1 MVATLLSAS
10 KIYLLIY
17 ILSRGHFT
25 EALQD
30 ISKYIKHYEGLSYDR
45 ELIKQQHQRIRR
57 ETHPNKQE
65 LHLNFSAFQ
74 REFHLRLKPDVNVF
88 TEDFKVQSEDETQ
101 MVDLSHI
108 YSGVVEDE
116 SESSCQGSVLE
127 GQFEG
132 SITTANGTF
141 YIEPIDRYTTSNTDH
156 HSIIYHKDDVDT
168 APLKQ
173 AHVGFC
179 GAERLQDLVQ
189 NHQEQIPV
197 SRSKRKVDQSKNS
210 CLLHLHADHRYYKR
224 FGSVEAVVAQ
234 VASYMKAVNDIYD
247 KAEFDGIELV
257 NFKVKFLT
265 VITEEDPSSPL
276 GQTHVGPEKLLSL
289 FSETNWNDYCL
300 SYLLTNRDFRGVLG
314 LAWEGRPDNWG
325 GICSEMILK
334 DGHNFSHNTGL
345 ITLQNYG
352 NYLSP
357 TQVHLTFAHELGH
370 SLGAPHDEGSDCG
383 GLEITGDKGRF
394 LMFPQASYRIEKN
407 NDKFS
412 PCSLR
417 HMSRILN
424 IKKDKC
430 FVESEHPI
438 CGNRI
443 VEEGE
448 ECDVGHDESDPCCY
462 SSKETAGT
470 ECRLKPDKQCSP
482 SQGLCCSSHCV
493 FKDSGLMCERQS
505 ECRNQSVCT
514 GSSAVCPEP
523 AAKPDMTICSDGTR
537 VCFKGECGLSLCAL
551 YDMVQ
556 CDCLGENRT
565 EKCHMCCQQRDKPNT
580 CASTTSS
587 VLLHYF
593 SGKHVALVPG
603 APCSGNRGYCD
614 RFKVCRILDA
624 DGPIARLKNSFLKLD
639 EFEDLAGWMKVH
651 WWAILLGI
659 LAISA
664 VMAGT
669 ICIFGQPLE
678 IDDDRISRI
687 SIPPRGEQRE

>member
-1 MVATLLSAS
+1 MVLLSAS

-25 EALQD
+25 GKRDAF
-30 ISKYIKHYEGLSYDR
+30 IKYIKCHEGLSYDR

-65 LHLNFSAFQ
+65 LLLDFNAFQ
-74 REFHLRLKPDVNVF
+74 REFHLRLKPDVNSF
-88 TEDFKVQSEDETQ
+88 TEDFKIQSEDETQ

-108 YSGVVEDE
+108 YSGALKDE
-116 SESSCQGSVLE
+116 KESSCQGSVLE

-141 YIEPIDRYTTSNTDH
+141 YVEPTDRYTTSNTDH
-156 HSIIYHKDDVDT
+156 HSIIYHEDDVGKCQVVKSSPSCD
-168 APLKQ
+168 P
-173 AHVGFC
+173 H
-179 GAERLQDLVQ
+179 
-189 NHQEQIPV
+189 QIPV
-197 SRSKRKVDQSKNS
+197 SRSKRKVDQSKTS
-210 CLLHLHADHRYYKR
+210 CLLHLHADHRFYKR

-247 KAEFDGIELV
+247 KADFEGIELV

-276 GQTHVGPEKLLSL
+276 GKTHIGPEKLLSL
-289 FSETNWNDYCL
+289 FSEMNWSNYCL
-300 SYLLTNRDFRGVLG
+300 SYLLTNRDFSGVLG
-314 LAWEGRPDNWG
+314 LAWEGKTDNWG

-334 DGHNFSHNTGL
+334 GGRNSSHNTGL

-352 NYLSP
+352 YYLSP
-357 TQVHLTFAHELGH
+357 KHVHLTFAHELGH

-383 GLEITGDKGRF
+383 GLEITDGKGRF
-394 LMFPQASYRIEKN
+394 LMFPQASYKIEEN
-407 NDKFS
+407 SDKFS

-417 HMSRILN
+417 QMSKLTDRRCT
-424 IKKDKC
+424 C
-430 FVESEHPI
+430 FVLSVSEQPI

-448 ECDVGHDESDPCCY
+448 ECDVGHNESDPCCY
-462 SSKETAGT
+462 SSKEPAGI

-493 FKDSGLMCERQS
+493 FKEAGLMCERQS
-505 ECRNQSVCT
+505 ECRNRSVCT

-537 VCFKGECGLSLCAL
+537 VCFDGVCSTVTA
-551 YDMVQ
+551 
-556 CDCLGENRT
+556 ENKM

-593 SGKHVALVPG
+593 SGKRVALVPG

-639 EFEDLAGWMKVH
+639 EFDDLAGWMKAY

-669 ICIFGQPLE
+669 ICVFGQPLE
-678 IDDDRISRI
+678 IDDDR
-687 SIPPRGEQRE
+687 

>member
-25 EALQD
+25 KALQD

-65 LHLNFSAFQ
+65 LHLNFNAFQ
-74 REFHLRLKPDVNVF
+74 REFHLRLKPDVNGF

-108 YSGVVEDE
+108 YSGAVEDE

-141 YIEPIDRYTTSNTDH
+141 YVEPIDRYTTSNTDD
-156 HSIIYHKDDVDT
+156 HSIIYHEDDVDS

-179 GAERLQDLVQ
+179 GAERLQHLVQ

-197 SRSKRKVDQSKNS
+197 SRSKRKVDQSKTS
-210 CLLHLHADHRYYKR
+210 CLLHLHADHRFYKR

-234 VASYMKAVNDIYD
+234 V
-247 KAEFDGIELV
+247 
-257 NFKVKFLT
+257 
-265 VITEEDPSSPL
+265 ITEEDPSSPL
-276 GQTHVGPEKLLSL
+276 GKTHIGPEKLLSL
-289 FSETNWNDYCL
+289 FSETNWDDYCL
-300 SYLLTNRDFRGVLG
+300 SYLLTNRDFSGVLG
-314 LAWEGRPDNWG
+314 LAWEGKPDNWG

-334 DGHNFSHNTGL
+334 GGHNSSHNTGL

-352 NYLSP
+352 YYLSP
-357 TQVHLTFAHELGH
+357 KHVQLTFAHELGH
-370 SLGAPHDEGSDCG
+370 SLGAPHDEGSDCE

-394 LMFPQASYRIEKN
+394 LMFPQASYKIEEN
-407 NDKFS
+407 SDKFS

-417 HMSRILN
+417 HMSHILN

-430 FVESEHPI
+430 FVVSEHPI

-462 SSKETAGT
+462 SSKEPAGI

-493 FKDSGLMCERQS
+493 FKESGLMCERQS
-505 ECRNQSVCT
+505 ECRNRSVCT

-537 VCFKGECGLSLCAL
+537 VCFNGECGLSLCAL
-551 YDMVQ
+551 YEMVQ

-639 EFEDLAGWMKVH
+639 EFDDLAGWMKAH

-664 VMAGT
+664 IMAGT

-687 SIPPRGEQRE
+687 SIPPRGEQSE

>member
-1 MVATLLSAS
+1 NC
-10 KIYLLIY
+10 IYN
-17 ILSRGHFT
+17 
-25 EALQD
+25 
-30 ISKYIKHYEGLSYDR
+30 KYIKHYEGLSYDR
-45 ELIKQQHQRIRR
+45 DLIKQQHQRIRR
-57 ETHPNKQE
+57 ETHPNKQD
-65 LHLNFSAFQ
+65 LHLNFKAFQ
-74 REFHLRLKPDVNVF
+74 REFHLRLKPDVNGF

-101 MVDLSHI
+101 MVDLSYI
-108 YSGVVEDE
+108 YSGAVEDE

-141 YIEPIDRYTTSNTDH
+141 YVEPIDRYTTSNTDD
-156 HSIIYHKDDVDT
+156 HSIIYHEDDVGNWLSESGMLTKRDM
-168 APLKQ
+168 
-173 AHVGFC
+173 
-179 GAERLQDLVQ
+179 Q
-189 NHQEQIPV
+189 NMQSVEVVKSSPSCDPQQIPV
-197 SRSKRKVDQSKNS
+197 SRSKRKVDQSKTS
-210 CLLHLHADHRYYKR
+210 CLLHLHADHRFYKR

-265 VITEEDPSSPL
+265 VITEDDPSSPL
-276 GQTHVGPEKLLSL
+276 GKTHIGPEKLLSL

-300 SYLLTNRDFRGVLG
+300 SYLLTNRDFSGVLG
-314 LAWEGRPDNWG
+314 LAWEGKPDNWG

-334 DGHNFSHNTGL
+334 GGHNSSHNTGL

-352 NYLSP
+352 YYLSP
-357 TQVHLTFAHELGH
+357 KHVQLTFAHELGH

-394 LMFPQASYRIEKN
+394 LMFPQASYKIEEN
-407 NDKFS
+407 SNKFS

-430 FVESEHPI
+430 FAVSEHPI

-462 SSKETAGT
+462 SSKELAGI

-493 FKDSGLMCERQS
+493 FKESGLMCERQS
-505 ECRNQSVCT
+505 ECRNRSVCT

-537 VCFKGECGLSLCAL
+537 VCFNGECGLSLCAL
-551 YDMVQ
+551 YEMVQ
-556 CDCLGENRT
+556 CDCLGENRM
-565 EKCHMCCQQRDKPNT
+565 EKCHVCIFLLWYFLSIDKPNT

-639 EFEDLAGWMKVH
+639 EFDDLAGWMKAH

-664 VMAGT
+664 IMAGT

-678 IDDDRISRI
+678 IDDDR
-687 SIPPRGEQRE
+687 

>member
-10 KIYLLIY
+10 KICLLIC
-17 ILSRGHFT
+17 ILSRGHFI

-45 ELIKQQHQRIRR
+45 EILKQQHQRIRR
-57 ETHPNKQE
+57 ETHLNNQE
-65 LHLNFSAFQ
+65 LHLDFNAFQ
-74 REFHLRLKPDVNVF
+74 RAFHLRLKPDVNGF

-108 YSGVVEDE
+108 FSGVLEDD
-116 SESSCQGSVLE
+116 SESSCQGSVVE

-141 YIEPIDRYTTSNTDH
+141 YVEPTDRYSTSNSDH
-156 HSIIYHKDDVDT
+156 HSIIYHEDDVDST
-168 APLKQ
+168 PLRGG
-173 AHVGFC
+173 HVGFC
-179 GAERLQDLVQ
+179 GAERLQHLVQ
-189 NHQEQIPV
+189 NHQEVPV
-197 SRSKRKVDQSKNS
+197 SRSKRKVDQSKTS
-210 CLLHLHADHRYYKR
+210 CLLHLYADHRFYKR

-247 KAEFDGIELV
+247 KADFDGIELI

-276 GQTHVGPEKLLSL
+276 SKTHIGPEKLLSL
-289 FSETNWNDYCL
+289 FSEMNWSDYCL
-300 SYLLTNRDFRGVLG
+300 SYLLTDRDFSGVLG
-314 LAWEGRPDNWG
+314 LAWEGKEDDWG
-325 GICSEMILK
+325 GICSEMIMK
-334 DGHNFSHNTGL
+334 DGRNCSHNTGL

-352 NYLSP
+352 SYLSP
-357 TQVHLTFAHELGH
+357 KLVHLTFAHELGH

-383 GLEITGDKGRF
+383 GLKITGGKGRF
-394 LMFPQASYRIEKN
+394 LMFPQATNKIEEN
-407 NDKFS
+407 SDKFS

-417 HMSRILN
+417 RMSHILN
-424 IKKDKC
+424 EKKDRC
-430 FVESEHPI
+430 FVVSEQPI

-462 SSKETAGT
+462 SSKEPSGI
-470 ECRLKPDKQCSP
+470 ECRLKPEKQCSP

-493 FKDSGLMCERQS
+493 FKQAGLMCERHS
-505 ECRNQSVCT
+505 ECRNQSVCS

-523 AAKPDMTICSDGTR
+523 PAKPDRTICSDGTR
-537 VCFKGECGLSLCAL
+537 ICFSGECGMSLCTL

-556 CDCLGENRT
+556 CDCPGENKT

-587 VLLHYF
+587 VLLDYF
-593 SGKHVALVPG
+593 GGKRVALVPG
-603 APCSGNRGYCD
+603 SPCSGNRGYCD
-614 RFKVCRILDA
+614 KFKFCRILDA

-639 EFEDLAGWMKVH
+639 EFDDLADWMKAH
-651 WWAILLGI
+651 WWAILLAI
-659 LAISA
+659 LTISA
-664 VMAGT
+664 VMAGV
-669 ICIFGQPLE
+669 ICVFGQPLE
-678 IDDDRISRI
+678 IDDDR
-687 SIPPRGEQRE
+687 

>member
-30 ISKYIKHYEGLSYDR
+30 ISKYIKHHEGLSYDR

-57 ETHPNKQE
+57 EMHPNKQE
-65 LHLNFSAFQ
+65 LLLDFNAFQ
-74 REFHLRLKPDVNVF
+74 REFHLRLKPDVNSF
-88 TEDFKVQSEDETQ
+88 TEDFKIQSEDETQ

-108 YSGVVEDE
+108 YSGVLKDE
-116 SESSCQGSVLE
+116 RESSCQGSVLE

-141 YIEPIDRYTTSNTDH
+141 YVEPTDRYTTSNTDH
-156 HSIIYHKDDVDT
+156 HSIIYHEDDVVIPSMGQCPT
-168 APLKQ
+168 FTLYSHMLHFSLLKLTDP
-173 AHVGFC
+173 GTT
-179 GAERLQDLVQ
+179 LL
-189 NHQEQIPV
+189 IPV
-197 SRSKRKVDQSKNS
+197 SRSKRKVDQSKTS
-210 CLLHLHADHRYYKR
+210 CLLHLHADHRFYKR

-247 KAEFDGIELV
+247 KADFEGIELV

-276 GQTHVGPEKLLSL
+276 GKTHIGPEKLLSL
-289 FSETNWNDYCL
+289 FSEMNWSNYCL
-300 SYLLTNRDFRGVLG
+300 SYLLTNRDFSGVLG
-314 LAWEGRPDNWG
+314 LAWEGKTDNWG
-325 GICSEMILK
+325 GICSEIILK
-334 DGHNFSHNTGL
+334 GGHNSSHNTGL

-352 NYLSP
+352 YYLSP
-357 TQVHLTFAHELGH
+357 KHVHLTFAHELGH
-370 SLGAPHDEGSDCG
+370 SLGAPVS
-383 GLEITGDKGRF
+383 LIPFTDK
-394 LMFPQASYRIEKN
+394 PVTSYKIEEN
-407 NDKFS
+407 SDKFS

-417 HMSRILN
+417 QMSHILN
-424 IKKDKC
+424 INKDKC
-430 FVESEHPI
+430 FVVSEQPI

-448 ECDVGHDESDPCCY
+448 ECDVGQDESDPCCY
-462 SSKETAGT
+462 SSKEPAGV

-493 FKDSGLMCERQS
+493 FKEAGLMCERQS
-505 ECRNQSVCT
+505 ECRNRSVCT
-514 GSSAVCPEP
+514 GFSAVCPEP

-537 VCFKGECGLSLCAL
+537 VCFDGECGLSLCAL

-556 CDCLGENRT
+556 CDCLGENRM

-593 SGKHVALVPG
+593 SGKRVALVPG

-639 EFEDLAGWMKVH
+639 EFDDLAGWMKAY

-659 LAISA
+659 LTISA

-669 ICIFGQPLE
+669 ICVFGQPLE
-678 IDDDRISRI
+678 IDDDR
-687 SIPPRGEQRE
+687 

>member
-1 MVATLLSAS
+1 GNLKPALSLVSQAAQVGF
-10 KIYLLIY
+10 LA
-17 ILSRGHFT
+17 G
-25 EALQD
+25 
-30 ISKYIKHYEGLSYDR
+30 KYIKCHEGLSYDR

-65 LHLNFSAFQ
+65 LLLDFNAFQ
-74 REFHLRLKPDVNVF
+74 REFHLRLKPDVNSF
-88 TEDFKVQSEDETQ
+88 TEDFKIQSEDETQ

-108 YSGVVEDE
+108 YSGALKDE
-116 SESSCQGSVLE
+116 KESSCQGSVLE

-141 YIEPIDRYTTSNTDH
+141 YVEPTDRYTTSNTDH
-156 HSIIYHKDDVDT
+156 HSIIYHEDDVGKCQVVKSSPSCD
-168 APLKQ
+168 P
-173 AHVGFC
+173 H
-179 GAERLQDLVQ
+179 
-189 NHQEQIPV
+189 QIPV
-197 SRSKRKVDQSKNS
+197 SRSKRKVDQSKTS
-210 CLLHLHADHRYYKR
+210 CLLHLHADHRFYKR

-247 KAEFDGIELV
+247 KADFEGIELV

-276 GQTHVGPEKLLSL
+276 GKTHIGPEKLLSL
-289 FSETNWNDYCL
+289 FSEMNWSNYCL
-300 SYLLTNRDFRGVLG
+300 SYLLTNRDFSGVLG
-314 LAWEGRPDNWG
+314 LAWEGKTDNWG

-334 DGHNFSHNTGL
+334 GGRNSSHNTGL

-352 NYLSP
+352 YYLSP
-357 TQVHLTFAHELGH
+357 KHVHLTFAHELGH

-383 GLEITGDKGRF
+383 GLEITDGKGRF
-394 LMFPQASYRIEKN
+394 LMFPQASYKIEEN
-407 NDKFS
+407 SDKFS

-417 HMSRILN
+417 QMSHILN
-424 IKKDKC
+424 INKDKC
-430 FVESEHPI
+430 FVVSEQPI

-448 ECDVGHDESDPCCY
+448 ECDVGHNESDPCCY
-462 SSKETAGT
+462 SSKEPAGI

-493 FKDSGLMCERQS
+493 FKEAGLMCERQS
-505 ECRNQSVCT
+505 ECRNRSVCT

-537 VCFKGECGLSLCAL
+537 VCFDGVCSTVTAGFFFFYYVLFRFGLQSSELAV
-551 YDMVQ
+551 Y
-556 CDCLGENRT
+556 
-565 EKCHMCCQQRDKPNT
+565 KPNT

-593 SGKHVALVPG
+593 SGKRVALVPG

-639 EFEDLAGWMKVH
+639 EFDDLAY

-669 ICIFGQPLE
+669 ICVFGQPLE
-678 IDDDRISRI
+678 IDDDR
-687 SIPPRGEQRE
+687 

>member
-25 EALQD
+25 DALQE

-45 ELIKQQHQRIRR
+45 ELIKQQHQRVRR
-57 ETHPNKQE
+57 ETHPNGQE

-74 REFHLRLKPDVNVF
+74 RDFHLRLKPDVKGF
-88 TEDFKVQSEDETQ
+88 TEDFKVQSEDETHR
-101 MVDLSHI
+101 VDLSHI
-108 YSGVVEDE
+108 YSGVLEDE
-116 SESSCQGSVLE
+116 SASSCQGSVLE

-141 YIEPIDRYTTSNTDH
+141 YVEPIDRYTTSTTDH
-156 HSIIYHKDDVDT
+156 HSIIYHGDDVDS
-168 APLKQ
+168 
-173 AHVGFC
+173 AHAGFC
-179 GAERLQDLVQ
+179 GAERLQHLVQ
-189 NHQEQIPV
+189 NHREPV
-197 SRSKRKVDQSKNS
+197 SRSKRKVDQSKTS

-247 KAEFDGIELV
+247 KADFEGIELV

-265 VITEEDPSSPL
+265 VITEEDSSSLL
-276 GQTHVGPEKLLSL
+276 GKAHIGPEKLLNL
-289 FSETNWNDYCL
+289 FSETNWNEYCL
-300 SYLLTNRDFRGVLG
+300 SYLLTNRDFSGVLG
-314 LAWEGRPDNWG
+314 LAWTGKIDNWG

-334 DGHNFSHNTGL
+334 GGHNISHNTGL
-345 ITLQNYG
+345 ITLINFG
-352 NYLSP
+352 NYISP
-357 TQVHLTFAHELGH
+357 MQVHLTFAHELGH
-370 SLGAPHDEGSDCG
+370 SLGAPHDESSDCEG
-383 GLEITGDKGRF
+383 QEITDDKGKF
-394 LMFPQASYRIEKN
+394 LMFPQASYKIEEN
-407 NDKFS
+407 SDKFS
-412 PCSLR
+412 PCSLL
-417 HMSRILN
+417 HMSHILN

-430 FVESEHPI
+430 FVVSEHPI

-443 VEEGE
+443 VEKGE

-462 SSKETAGT
+462 SSKQPAGV

-482 SQGLCCSSHCV
+482 SQGLCCSSQCV
-493 FKDSGLMCERQS
+493 FKQAGQMCERQS

-523 AAKPDMTICSDGTR
+523 VSKPDMIICSDGSR
-537 VCFKGECGLSLCAL
+537 VCFNGECGLSLCAL
-551 YDMVQ
+551 YNMVQ
-556 CDCLGENRT
+556 CDCPGENRT
-565 EKCHMCCQQRDKPNT
+565 EKCHMCCQERDKPNT

-587 VLLHYF
+587 VLQHYF
-593 SGKHVALVPG
+593 NGKHVALVPG
-603 APCSGNRGYCD
+603 APCSGNQGYCD

-639 EFEDLAGWMKVH
+639 EFDDLASWMKAH

-664 VMAGT
+664 VMAGI
-669 ICIFGQPLE
+669 ICAFGQPLE
-678 IDDDRISRI
+678 IDNDR
-687 SIPPRGEQRE
+687 

>member
-1 MVATLLSAS
+1 S
-10 KIYLLIY
+10 
-17 ILSRGHFT
+17 

-45 ELIKQQHQRIRR
+45 DLIKQQHQRIRR

-65 LHLNFSAFQ
+65 LHLNFNAFQ
-74 REFHLRLKPDVNVF
+74 REFHLRLKPDVNGF

-108 YSGVVEDE
+108 YSGAVEDE
-116 SESSCQGSVLE
+116 SEFSCQGSVLE

-141 YIEPIDRYTTSNTDH
+141 YVEPIDRYTTSNTDD
-156 HSIIYHKDDVDT
+156 HSIIYHEDDVDS

-179 GAERLQDLVQ
+179 GAERLQHLVQ

-197 SRSKRKVDQSKNS
+197 SRSKRKVDQSKTS
-210 CLLHLHADHRYYKR
+210 CLLHLHADHRFYKR

-257 NFKVKFLT
+257 HFKVKFLT
-265 VITEEDPSSPL
+265 VITKEDPSSPL
-276 GQTHVGPEKLLSL
+276 GKTHIGPEKLLCL

-300 SYLLTNRDFRGVLG
+300 SYLLTNRDFSGVLG
-314 LAWEGRPDNWG
+314 LAWEGKPG
-325 GICSEMILK
+325 
-334 DGHNFSHNTGL
+334 NFSPSALDKSQHKPFLDKHKSSSDFDFETPNL
-345 ITLQNYG
+345 HF
-352 NYLSP
+352 
-357 TQVHLTFAHELGH
+357 TQ
-370 SLGAPHDEGSDCG
+370 HDEGSDCG

-394 LMFPQASYRIEKN
+394 LMFPQASYKIEEN
-407 NDKFS
+407 SDKFS

-430 FVESEHPI
+430 FVVSEHPI

-462 SSKETAGT
+462 SSKEPAGI
-470 ECRLKPDKQCSP
+470 ECRLKLEKQCSP

-493 FKDSGLMCERQS
+493 FKEFGLMCERQS
-505 ECRNQSVCT
+505 ECRNRSVCT

-537 VCFKGECGLSLCAL
+537 VCFNGECGLSLCAL
-551 YDMVQ
+551 YEMVQ
-556 CDCLGENRT
+556 CDCLGENRM

-639 EFEDLAGWMKVH
+639 EFDDLAGWMKAH

-664 VMAGT
+664 IMAGT

-678 IDDDRISRI
+678 IDDDRQKTLPASKKALLLWLLLNV
-687 SIPPRGEQRE
+687 